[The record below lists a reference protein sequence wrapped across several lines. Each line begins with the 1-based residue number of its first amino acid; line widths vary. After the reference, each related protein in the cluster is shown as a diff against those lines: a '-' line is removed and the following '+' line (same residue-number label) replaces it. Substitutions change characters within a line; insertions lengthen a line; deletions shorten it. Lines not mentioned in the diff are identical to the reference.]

1 VAQPTSQPTSQA
13 LQPRARERRERIL
26 DAALAVFTR
35 RGYRE
40 ATMDEVAEAAA
51 TSKGGVYFHFPGK
64 EALFLALLERSA
76 TLLLERTQQALQ
88 AAPDPAGKLDA
99 ALEVVLR
106 LFASHRGLARLFLV
120 EALAA
125 GPAIQE
131 ALLAI
136 RRRFAALI
144 ASELARARQD
154 GLIGPLDPQLAATAC
169 FGAIYEVVTQ
179 WLLSGSPADLAEA
192 APELRRLLRRLVG
205 LPDRSPDEDRTP

>member
-1 VAQPTSQPTSQA
+1 MAQPTNQPTSQV

-76 TLLLERTQQALQ
+76 TLLLQRTQLALERT
-88 AAPDPAGKLDA
+88 PDPAGKLDA
-99 ALEVVLR
+99 VLDIVLR
-106 LFASHRGLARLFLV
+106 LFASHRDLARLFLV

-136 RRRFAALI
+136 R
-144 ASELARARQD
+144 
-154 GLIGPLDPQLAATAC
+154 
-169 FGAIYEVVTQ
+169 VV
-179 WLLSGSPADLAEA
+179 GSV
-192 APELRRLLRRLVG
+192 RCV
-205 LPDRSPDEDRTP
+205 